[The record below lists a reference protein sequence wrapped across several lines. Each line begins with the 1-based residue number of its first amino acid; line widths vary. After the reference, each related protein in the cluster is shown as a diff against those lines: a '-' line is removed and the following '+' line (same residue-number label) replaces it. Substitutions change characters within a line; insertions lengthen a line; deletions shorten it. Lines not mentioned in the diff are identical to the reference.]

1 MEQLIR
7 SVIALD
13 EKTDKMVQDK
23 ESSIEDEK
31 SALQK
36 HFSEME
42 ADEREGSKDAAK
54 AGYDKIYSEALEVVD
69 EIRKANHEKLEEV
82 SAVYKEHRKELV
94 EQAFQLLDL

>member
-54 AGYDKIYSEALEVVD
+54 AGYDKIYSEALEVID